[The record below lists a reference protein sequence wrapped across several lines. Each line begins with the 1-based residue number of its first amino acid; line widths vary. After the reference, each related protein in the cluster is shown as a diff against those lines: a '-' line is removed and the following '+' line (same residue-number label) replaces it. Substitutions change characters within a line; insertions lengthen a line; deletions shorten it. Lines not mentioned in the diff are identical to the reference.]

1 LARNNRHL
9 SIACNGPD
17 APVVAGGAI
26 VQVENLARTY
36 GTGTTA
42 VRALDDVSLDIRKG
56 EFLSILGPSGC
67 GKTTLLNILAGFDVA
82 TEGRALFNGKPIL
95 GASPNRGV
103 VFQDTNALFPW
114 MTVFSNVE
122 FGLRSLRIDRKER
135 GRRVDAALN
144 LVGLADFAASY
155 PRQLSGGMRQ
165 LAAIARI
172 IVMNAELLLMD
183 EPFAALDAITRQRM
197 QKQFADIWSRTRG
210 TVLFITH
217 SVDEAIFLGDRVAI
231 MSGRPGRIRMIMD
244 VQLSRPRDLT
254 AADFNAFRTTALRQ
268 LEQD

>member
-1 LARNNRHL
+1 LTV
-9 SIACNGPD
+9 ACVSPD
-17 APVVAGGAI
+17 APAVTGSAI
-26 VQVENLARTY
+26 VQVEGLGRTY
-36 GTGTTA
+36 GTGSTA

-67 GKTTLLNILAGFDVA
+67 GKSTLLNILAGFDFP

-95 GASPNRGV
+95 GASPSRGV

-114 MTVFSNVE
+114 MTVFHNVE
-122 FGLRSLRIDRKER
+122 FGLRSLGIDRKER
-135 GRRVDAALN
+135 GRRVDAALH
-144 LVGLADFAASY
+144 LVGLGDFAASY

-197 QKQFADIWSRTRG
+197 QKQFAEIWSRTRG

-231 MSGRPGRIRMIMD
+231 MSGRPGRIRMILD
-244 VQLSRPRDLT
+244 VHLPRPRDLT
-254 AADFNAFRTTALRQ
+254 SVDFNAFRATALRQ